1 VICRSL
7 PLRRTSSRSP
17 GRLWTARPE
26 RSTLELPRPSAT
38 YLRLAGFPRHRLRHS
53 GGFVGAV
60 ILPPITT
67 RCPLPPHSL
76 HSIPAFIPV
85 PWQRSHG
92 TGTFSIVGGLAGM
105 GASGS
110 RIR

>member
-1 VICRSL
+1 VC
-7 PLRRTSSRSP
+7 SS
-17 GRLWTARPE
+17 E
-26 RSTLELPRPSAT
+26 T
-38 YLRLAGFPRHRLRHS
+38 YLRLAGFPRHRLRLS
-53 GGFVGAV
+53 GGFVGAA

-92 TGTFSIVGGLAGM
+92 TGIFSIVGCLAGM

-110 RIR
+110 HTR

>member
-1 VICRSL
+1 MARAAQGDCAASCA
-7 PLRRTSSRSP
+7 RRVSSS
-17 GRLWTARPE
+17 
-26 RSTLELPRPSAT
+26 SAT
-38 YLRLAGFPRHRLRHS
+38 YLRLAGFPRHRLRLS
-53 GGFVGAV
+53 SGFVGAAA
-60 ILPPITT
+60 LPPITT

-92 TGTFSIVGGLAGM
+92 TGTFSIVGGLAGT

-110 RIR
+110 HTR